1 MITVVCWEGLVQ
13 ARKGCRDLLTIHD
26 RHVNAK
32 RHGIAKRTVDRL
44 YIICDLVQFV
54 VPVGVVHTSMEA
66 VRVAQRPLNFR
77 VIVIHILGDFHGP
90 VTVSIHWYMAR
101 SWVCRRGR

>member
-1 MITVVCWEGLVQ
+1 
-13 ARKGCRDLLTIHD
+13 
-26 RHVNAK
+26 
-32 RHGIAKRTVDRL
+32 
-44 YIICDLVQFV
+44 
-54 VPVGVVHTSMEA
+54 
-66 VRVAQRPLNFR
+66 LNFR